1 LGISAELH
9 FSDFVAVEQYFRAG
23 GFLLELNPLDWND
36 GDNFPVL
43 HYLKL
48 IGIVFHS

>member
-1 LGISAELH
+1 LGIPAELH
-9 FSDFVAVEQYFRAG
+9 FGDCVAVKHYRGAG

-36 GDNFPVL
+36 GDNLPVL

-48 IGIVFHS
+48 SGIVFHF